1 MKYALRRILLL
12 FVTMIAVSFLV
23 FAAFD
28 VLSGDAA
35 TSMLGTEATA
45 ESVAALRAE
54 LHLDAPLFSRYGSW
68 LAGFFTG
75 DLGTSYS
82 YRQPVI
88 ELISM
93 KIFITLALSF
103 FSFIL
108 IVAVSIPLGI
118 LSARF
123 PNNFLGVRIFS
134 NQFFMAL
141 PPFFTGII
149 ISWIF
154 GIMLRVFVPGNF
166 PSFSNDFFGASKHL
180 FFASLAV
187 AIPRIAMST
196 RLFRSTILTEMKKD
210 YVRTAISRGNT
221 RTQVLY
227 RHVLKNSL
235 ASTISFLAQTLAEI
249 FAGNI
254 VVEQVFAIPGLG
266 RMLVVS
272 IANRDY
278 PVVQAIVVLLAFWVV
293 VANMAADIVNSA
305 IDPRIRLGGDA

>member
-12 FVTMIAVSFLV
+12 FVTMLAVSFLV

-88 ELISM
+88 ELIST

-293 VANMAADIVNSA
+293 AANMAADIVNSA

>member
-1 MKYALRRILLL
+1 MKYALRRVLLL
-12 FVTMIAVSFLV
+12 FVTMLAVSFLV

-68 LAGFFTG
+68 LVGFFTG
-75 DLGTSYS
+75 NLGTSYS

-88 ELISM
+88 KLIST

-108 IVAVSIPLGI
+108 IVVVSIPLGI

-123 PNNFLGVRIFS
+123 PNNFLGARIFS

-154 GIMLRVFVPGNF
+154 GIMLRVFLPGNF
-166 PSFSNDFFGASKHL
+166 PSFSNDFFGAAKHL

-293 VANMAADIVNSA
+293 AANMAADIVNSA